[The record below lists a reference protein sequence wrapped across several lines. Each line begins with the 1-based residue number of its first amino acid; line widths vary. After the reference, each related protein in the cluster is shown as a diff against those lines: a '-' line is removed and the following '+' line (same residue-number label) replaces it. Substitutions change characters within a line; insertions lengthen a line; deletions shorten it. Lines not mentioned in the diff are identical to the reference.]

1 MNAQNSNHRFRVCT
15 FSFSN
20 KVALICITENWR
32 HDEVANVE
40 IFPGWRYHV
49 IMQRDRLIRAHCGVL
64 IAAFKDL
71 KTYVLHSFSDICCS
85 INFNHHNFHYS
96 CLLIFNP
103 SNISPH
109 EKDSAVQV
117 KAVYHHCDR
126 KLPKKVANLCDMNI
140 PDVCWNSPTAISE
153 FSNKLL
159 LTALDE
165 LELIHGVEQ
174 HYYRVTFMI

>member
-1 MNAQNSNHRFRVCT
+1 MCLINAQNSNHRFKFCT

-20 KVALICITENWR
+20 KDALICITENWR

-49 IMQRDRLIRAHCGVL
+49 IMQRDRLIRTHCGVL

-85 INFNHHNFHYS
+85 ILFDHHNFHYG
-96 CLLIFNP
+96 CLLIFSP

-109 EKDSAVQV
+109 GKDSAVQV
-117 KAVYHHCDR
+117 KAVYHHRDR
-126 KLPKKVANLCDMNI
+126 KFPEKVVILQIFA
-140 PDVCWNSPTAISE
+140 T
-153 FSNKLL
+153 
-159 LTALDE
+159 
-165 LELIHGVEQ
+165 
-174 HYYRVTFMI
+174 